1 MHLRL
6 SLETATAAASTCDLI
21 EIGMIQIDD
30 ELNTATSTSSRRSSS
45 SSDAEIVIRSNIF
58 ENDSTDEEI
67 NNKENDH
74 ENEQQEGEEGEEEM
88 YLVK

>member
-6 SLETATAAASTCDLI
+6 SSETATAAASTCDLI

-45 SSDAEIVIRSNIF
+45 SSDAEIVIRNHVF
-58 ENDSTDEEI
+58 ENDNTDGK
-67 NNKENDH
+67 NQQQQGSKEQGTATKQH
-74 ENEQQEGEEGEEEM
+74 CC
-88 YLVK
+88 